1 MIETIG
7 FWVFATLAVLGA
19 LGVVFHRSL
28 IYAALLLIVV
38 FLSIAGVF
46 VLNNADFL
54 AIAQVIV
61 YGVGLTIIVLF
72 GIMFTGDRLLPD
84 ERQFT
89 WQKGAFGLIALSLFA
104 VIVKALQYPFVIQPH
119 SQALITVLQ
128 TEGTTKLLGQ
138 YLLTKQLL
146 PFELASVLLLVAMIG
161 AILIAKKHFYPVGQA
176 EVSPYTIA
184 LRGES
189 VSSTASVSPANKEV
203 AHV

>member
-19 LGVVFHRSL
+19 LGVVLHRSL

-38 FLSIAGVF
+38 FFSIAGVF

-84 ERQFT
+84 ERKFT

-104 VIVKALQYPFVIQPH
+104 VIVKALQYPFSIKPH
-119 SQALITVLQ
+119 SQALVTVLQ

-161 AILIAKKHFYPVGQA
+161 AILIAKKHFYPVGQV

-189 VSSTASVSPANKEV
+189 MSSSNSLPPSKKEV